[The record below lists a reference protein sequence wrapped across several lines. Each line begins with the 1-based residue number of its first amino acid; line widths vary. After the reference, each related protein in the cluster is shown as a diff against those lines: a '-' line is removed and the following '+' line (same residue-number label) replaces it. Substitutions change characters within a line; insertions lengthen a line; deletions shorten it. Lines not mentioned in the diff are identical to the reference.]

1 MPPISFWKDW
11 TPSYRKLWFAASGIF
26 IFSLLFMWFSYFQ
39 GAEGII
45 RWEKLQE
52 QQIVEATVH
61 SFRLGP
67 FTLTVP
73 GESYVIF
80 EYLQGGVLQHN
91 TTASYIFLAILM
103 FSAMMLLAVIT
114 SLERFWYFAGISL
127 FILFGVSLRID
138 ALRLFGLHGIA
149 VPAAILVVYLAV
161 SFYFK
166 SFRPETSFISRLL
179 TFLLITVVT
188 GVVIFYFAEVSFP
201 MLQLAMVAYIPA
213 LILSVLFI
221 IMVAHE
227 ILVSFVYVT
236 SQGAS
241 KGLRHFAIISV
252 IYMAN
257 VMITCLHEMGTIQWN
272 FVYINLYLLIS
283 MSAILGLWG
292 FRLREPLYD
301 NILPFSPLG
310 ALFFIALGSICFAT
324 LSQLLGNDNDAALKV
339 VRDFIIF
346 AHAGFGII
354 FLTYIFSNFMVM
366 MAQNLPVYRILYKPT
381 RMPYFTFRFAGLI
394 VMLAF
399 VLANYWRDYVFHST
413 AGFYN
418 YVADLYMMEGDETL
432 GRAFYEK
439 SRSHAFRNHRANYAL
454 AMMNASN
461 LEFEEA
467 HKNFERASSVGATD
481 FSLVNNGNL
490 FLWVKDYFPAIEI
503 YRQAEKVRSS
513 APLNNNLGFA
523 YSQVH
528 NIDSAAHYLGE
539 ARKDKFTKSSAE
551 ANFFAM
557 VATEYL
563 PVKTDSILKGFNTT
577 SPAVTSNAMAAA
589 TLFGQ
594 DFSFAYKL
602 PDEPRLDLYTATLL
616 NNYLIRNARS
626 LDTAFTRKVD
636 TLATDPVNADFSE
649 ALKASLAYA
658 YYHQGNVYR
667 AQAILGELGY
677 LTQSYRGKYNYIMG
691 LWALEQGSPEIAH
704 TSFAYAVEADYKRG
718 RMYDA
723 IALTEAGHLQ
733 EALIAWDTVLQSN
746 DEGERAIA
754 ANMKAVLTLTPE
766 QVLTTGDAQKYQYTR
781 YILSANDTVY
791 FSKLSNTFDN
801 PNYKAQALLDMSK
814 KQFEAGRIVPA
825 IRFFQQTSGL
835 ELTDKKLYEE
845 IRHFELRMLAS
856 RNEVRTLANQINKG
870 VTFDNSRLLEKMLY
884 TALISEFS
892 GDLKT
897 AEKNYAILGAWN
909 PYFEDGILAAA
920 AFFRKQDTSG
930 VKSYNILAE
939 AIQINA
945 MSARLLKAYADEA
958 TRQGLDEYAASAA
971 QRLAELQQGRR

>member
-1 MPPISFWKDW
+1 MPSISFWKDW
-11 TPSYRKLWFAASGIF
+11 TPAHRKLWFAASGIF
-26 IFSLLFMWFSYFQ
+26 IFSLLFMWFCYFR

-45 RWEKLQE
+45 PWEKIQE
-52 QQIVEATVH
+52 QQIVETTVH
-61 SFRLGP
+61 SFKLGP
-67 FTLTVP
+67 FSLTVP

-80 EYLQGGVLQHN
+80 EYLQGGLLQHN

-103 FSAMMLLAVIT
+103 FSAMMLLTVIT

-138 ALRLFGLHGIA
+138 ALQLFGLDGIV
-149 VPAAILVVYLAV
+149 VPAAILIVYLAV

-166 SFRPETSFISRLL
+166 SFRPETSFINRLL
-179 TFLLITVVT
+179 TFLVLTVIT

-201 MLQLAMVAYIPA
+201 LLQLAMVAYIPA

-236 SQGAS
+236 GQGAS

-257 VMITCLHEMGTIQWN
+257 VIITCLHEMGTIQWN
-272 FVYINLYLLIS
+272 FVYLNLYLLLS
-283 MSAILGLWG
+283 LSAILGLWG
-292 FRLREPLYD
+292 FKLREPLYG
-301 NILPFSPLG
+301 NIVSFSPVG
-310 ALFFIALGSICFAT
+310 AFFFIALGSICFAT

-339 VRDFIIF
+339 VRDLIIF

-366 MAQNLPVYRILYKPT
+366 MAQSLPVYRILYKPT

-394 VMLAF
+394 VTLAF
-399 VLANYWRDYVFHST
+399 ILASYWRDYVFHST

-418 YVADLYMMEGDETL
+418 YVADLYMMDGEETL
-432 GRAFYEK
+432 GRAFYER
-439 SRSHAFRNHRANYAL
+439 SRTYAFRNHRANYAL
-454 AMMNASN
+454 AMMNAAN
-461 LEFEEA
+461 LRFEES
-467 HKNFERASSVGATD
+467 HNDFERANRVGATD

-490 FLWVKDYFPAIEI
+490 YLWVKNYFPAIEAYTEAKKI
-503 YRQAEKVRSS
+503 RHS
-513 APLNNNLGFA
+513 APLANNLAFA
-523 YSQVH
+523 YTQVH
-528 NIDSAAHYLGE
+528 NLDSATHYLGE
-539 ARKDKFTKSSAE
+539 AREHDLTRSSAE

-557 VATEYL
+557 AAMEYL
-563 PVKTDSILKGFNTT
+563 PVKTDSILKIFKAT
-577 SPAVTSNAMAAA
+577 SPAVTGNAMAAA

-594 DFSFAYKL
+594 DFSFEYKL
-602 PDEPRLDLYTATLL
+602 PAQRELDLYTATLL
-616 NNYLIRNARS
+616 NNYLIRNART

-636 TLATDPVNADFSE
+636 TLVTDPVNAAFSE

-718 RMYDA
+718 KLYDA

-733 EALIAWDTVLQSN
+733 EALAAWDTVLRSD
-746 DEGERAIA
+746 DEAERAIA
-754 ANMKAVLTLTPE
+754 ASMREVLTLTPAE
-766 QVLTTGDAQKYQYTR
+766 VLTADDARKYQYTR
-781 YILSANDTVY
+781 YILAANDTAY

-801 PNYKAQALLDMSK
+801 ANYKAQALLDMSK

-825 IRFFQQTSGL
+825 IRYFQQTSGL
-835 ELTDKKLYEE
+835 ELTDKKLYDD

-856 RNEVRTLANQINKG
+856 RGEVRTLANQINKG
-870 VTFDNSRLLEKMLY
+870 ITFDNSRLLEKMLY

-892 GDLKT
+892 NDLKT
-897 AEKNYAILGAWN
+897 AEKNYTILGAWN

-930 VKSYNILAE
+930 VKAYNILAE

-945 MSARLLKAYADEA
+945 TSVRLLKAYADEA

-971 QRLAELQQGRR
+971 QRLAELEQGRR

>member
-1 MPPISFWKDW
+1 MLPISFWKDW

-39 GAEGII
+39 GANGII
-45 RWEKLQE
+45 HWEKLQE
-52 QQIVEATVH
+52 QQIVETTVH

-80 EYLQGGVLQHN
+80 EYLQGGLLQHN

-103 FSAMMLLAVIT
+103 FSAMMLLTVIT

-138 ALRLFGLHGIA
+138 ALQLFGLNGIA

-166 SFRPETSFISRLL
+166 SFRPETSFISRLI
-179 TFLLITVVT
+179 TFLLLTMIT
-188 GVVIFYFAEVSFP
+188 GVVIFYFAEASFP
-201 MLQLAMVAYIPA
+201 LLQLAMVAYIPA

-236 SQGAS
+236 SQGGS
-241 KGLRHFAIISV
+241 KGLRHFAIISA
-252 IYMAN
+252 IYLAN

-272 FVYINLYLLIS
+272 FVYLNLYLLLS

-292 FRLREPLYD
+292 FKLREPLYD
-301 NILPFSPLG
+301 NILPFSPVG
-310 ALFFIALGSICFAT
+310 AFFFIALGSICFAT

-399 VLANYWRDYVFHST
+399 VLVSYWRDYVFHST

-490 FLWVKDYFPAIEI
+490 YLWVKDYFPAIET
-503 YRQAEKVRSS
+503 YRQAEKIQSS
-513 APLNNNLGFA
+513 APLINNLGFA

-563 PVKTDSILKGFNTT
+563 PVKTDSILKGFDNT
-577 SPAVTSNAMAAA
+577 SPVVTSNAMAAA

-594 DFSFAYKL
+594 DFSFEYKL
-602 PDEPRLDLYTATLL
+602 PNERGLDLYTATLL
-616 NNYLIRNARS
+616 NNYLIRNART

-677 LTQSYRGKYNYIMG
+677 LTQSYRGKYNYTMG

-733 EALIAWDTVLQSN
+733 EALVAWDTVLRSDDQ
-746 DEGERAIA
+746 GERAIA
-754 ANMKAVLTLTPE
+754 ASMKVVLTLTPE

-801 PNYKAQALLDMSK
+801 ANYKAQALLDMSK

-870 VTFDNSRLLEKMLY
+870 ITFDNSRQLEKMLY
-884 TALISEFS
+884 TALISEFG

-897 AEKNYAILGAWN
+897 AEKNYTILGTWN

-930 VKSYNILAE
+930 AKSYNILAE
-939 AIQINA
+939 AIQVNA
-945 MSARLLKAYADEA
+945 MSARLLRAYAEEA
-958 TRQGLDEYAASAA
+958 LKQGLDEYAASAA
-971 QRLAELQQGRR
+971 QRLAELEQGRR